1 MKLEGQ
7 NKEIEGKKGKPKG
20 IFPLLS
26 MKQEGESTA
35 HSTHSISYEN
45 AKNFKNPQ

>member
-35 HSTHSISYEN
+35 HSTHSINYED
-45 AKNFKNPQ
+45 AKNFKNPY